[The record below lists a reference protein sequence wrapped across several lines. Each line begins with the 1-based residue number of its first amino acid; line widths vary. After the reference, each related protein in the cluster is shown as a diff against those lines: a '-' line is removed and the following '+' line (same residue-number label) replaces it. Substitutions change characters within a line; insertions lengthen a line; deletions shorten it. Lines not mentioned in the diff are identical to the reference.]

1 MSNLRWLLV
10 QNVLQVRCSSCR
22 PTNGVRALTREGKR
36 KQPVKLNAAQNL
48 RKKHQMMHTLK
59 LSINDFMS
67 VKNSSIVYFFGSN
80 AKYFAVFWNI
90 VVIFLYIP
98 SSTSNCS
105 LAVFRNWCSLVK
117 KSTHSLHT
125 HIYITTV

>member
-1 MSNLRWLLV
+1 M
-10 QNVLQVRCSSCR
+10 
-22 PTNGVRALTREGKR
+22 T
-36 KQPVKLNAAQNL
+36 
-48 RKKHQMMHTLK
+48 HTLK

-125 HIYITTV
+125 YI